1 MPKLRTLSFICLVG
15 IICGGLVLATA
26 EQTRPNKT
34 PVLPGQLPQTG
45 TQARPGAPNQASP
58 EQHKVVVRRVFEEL
72 FNQGRYEAISQIYL
86 PNCPVHTG
94 NRSQGLQESVSE
106 GKGWRSAAPD
116 LVMTPHQ
123 MSVQGDIVT
132 VSWTARGTHT
142 GRGNDLVKPT
152 GKPFVIHGTSRFRM
166 ANGKIAEVWNDWD
179 RNELYR
185 QIGVSPKVGQL
196 YEAGQ
201 DFWTAVNRF
210 FSGHED
216 AGDSAQA
223 SR

>member
-1 MPKLRTLSFICLVG
+1 MQKSRILGFIACTA
-15 IICGGLVLATA
+15 IIGCGLALATA
-26 EQTRPNKT
+26 EQTRPKN
-34 PVLPGQLPQTG
+34 QLPV
-45 TQARPGAPNQASP
+45 PGAQAQPGKPLPSQASA
-58 EQHKVVVRRVFEEL
+58 EQNKIVVRRVFDEL
-72 FNQGRYEAISQIYL
+72 FNQGRYEGISQIYAS
-86 PNCPVHTG
+86 NCQVHTR
-94 NRSQGLQESVSE
+94 NRTQGLQEAVSE

-123 MSVQGDIVT
+123 MSVQGDIVM

-142 GRGNDLVKPT
+142 GRGNDLAKPT
-152 GKPFVIHGTSRFRM
+152 GKPFVIHGSSRFRM

-201 DFWTAVNRF
+201 DLWAAVTRF
-210 FSGHED
+210 FSGHDDD
-216 AGDSAQA
+216 AGESAQP

>member
-1 MPKLRTLSFICLVG
+1 MKSWTISFISCTA
-15 IICGGLVLATA
+15 IIGCGLALA
-26 EQTRPNKT
+26 AAGQTRPKN
-34 PVLPGQLPQTG
+34 QLPVPA
-45 TQARPGAPNQASP
+45 TQAQPGRPAPNQASA
-58 EQHKVVVRRVFEEL
+58 EQNKVVVRRVFDEL
-72 FNQGRYEAISQIYL
+72 FTQGRYEGISQIYA
-86 PNCPVHTG
+86 PTCQVHTG
-94 NRSQGLQESVSE
+94 NRNQGLQEAVSE

-116 LVMTPHQ
+116 LVMTAHQ
-123 MSVQGDIVT
+123 ITVQGDMVM

-152 GKPFVIHGTSRFRM
+152 GKPFFMRGTSRFRM

-196 YEAGQ
+196 YEASQ
-201 DFWTAVNRF
+201 DLWAAVTRF
-210 FSGHED
+210 FSGSDD